1 MLGALLQRQQW
12 ENPPEL
18 EWVTFPN
25 ICFDRSTFRRTVPLM
40 FQVRRSVFC
49 NLELEVEMDRQR
61 KFHYT
66 IHNRYTH
73 TRDPRHIRQ
82 TDNPCPHIYTNAD
95 ARCIHTTRAR
105 PLACRLNTVTY
116 ALVRLL
122 LHQKRGASRC
132 DERKEI
138 LFPSR
143 DVMRAGRYVPGV
155 LFFLPSLVF
164 VHSFL
169 ERQIDGPNSSP
180 CGCMCMASGG

>member
-1 MLGALLQRQQW
+1 
-12 ENPPEL
+12 
-18 EWVTFPN
+18 
-25 ICFDRSTFRRTVPLM
+25 
-40 FQVRRSVFC
+40 
-49 NLELEVEMDRQR
+49 MDRQR

-73 TRDPRHIRQ
+73 THTPDPRHIRQ

-122 LHQKRGASRC
+122 LLLHQKRGASRC

-143 DVMRAGRYVPGV
+143 DVMRASRYVPGV
-155 LFFLPSLVF
+155 LFFFFLPLS
-164 VHSFL
+164 SCTRFL
-169 ERQIDGPNSSP
+169 KGKSTGQIPHPAGVCAWRVVGEQLFDCDNRSCDKQQQARVNRNQPLKDNGPK
-180 CGCMCMASGG
+180 MRHHESGEN